1 MHAGA
6 QTFPNSFYK
15 FVDVRDVANAHIQAL
30 EVPSAAGRYCLVET
44 VVHCSEVIKI
54 LHKLFPTLRLPE
66 K

>member
-30 EVPSAAGRYCLVET
+30 EVPSAAGRYCLVEST
-44 VVHCSEVIKI
+44 VHCSEVIKI
-54 LHKLFPTLRLPE
+54 LRKLFPTLRLPE